1 MFENLTEKLQRT
13 FKNLRGQGK
22 LTDEHLDTALAEIRE
37 ALLEGDVNVGVADEL
52 LANIRAKAIGS
63 EVMLQL
69 SPDQQVVKVVRDELA
84 AMLGKHAKPIFA
96 SRPPSVWMIVGLQG
110 SGKTTTTG
118 KLAKWLSQ
126 HGHRPLV
133 VSTDVYRPAAR
144 EQLAQVA
151 KAVGTAIWPGTGTD
165 KPLEIVK
172 GAIKEEKLSASDVVL
187 VDTAGR
193 LHFDDDL
200 MNELSMLKKELQP
213 SEMLFIA
220 DSMIGQDAGRSAGEF
235 HKRLGLTGV
244 ILTKLDGDARGGAA
258 LSIGKVTGAPVKFV
272 GLGEKYEALEAFY
285 PERIVSRV
293 LGMGDLM
300 SLIERVEQTV
310 DKKVAADLERKL
322 RKEDFTLE
330 DFRDQLKQIRKMGPL
345 EKIVDMLPKMGPL
358 QNLPKDAKVDEGQL
372 TRVEA
377 IINSMTNQERRDHN
391 VIDGK
396 RRKRI
401 AKGSG
406 TTVQD
411 VNTVLKQYLQMRTM
425 MKQYG
430 AMAARAKMKGVHPDG
445 QYKPVE
451 KIGQWIEHLQF
462 PHRQKCGGAKKHAQ
476 QSIRKERSHA
486 HEKLSLE
493 IFCLLVDDV
502 ARRISKPEKANVE
515 YLQLEQPAEKQV
527 PRLVNNHARKRQRR
541 NHRPRNE
548 KHPRLLLLPR
558 RLSAADSAVVFGLT
572 NNLPAFEPVAV
583 ALRKLV
589 ENLQ

>member
-22 LTDEHLDTALAEIRE
+22 LTDEHLDAALAEIRD

-52 LANIRAKAIGS
+52 LANIRSKAIGT
-63 EVMLQL
+63 EVMMQL

-84 AMLGKHAKPIFA
+84 ALLGKHAKPLFA
-96 SRPPSVWMIVGLQG
+96 SKPPSVWMIVGLQG

-118 KLAKWLSQ
+118 KLAKWLTQ
-126 HGHRPLV
+126 HGHRPMV

-151 KAVGTAIWPGTGTD
+151 KAVGTHIWPGKGTD
-165 KPLEIVK
+165 KPLEIVR
-172 GAIKEEKLSASDVVL
+172 GAIKEAKLSASDVVL

-193 LHFDDDL
+193 LHIDDEL
-200 MNELSMLKKELQP
+200 MNELAYLKKELQP
-213 SEMLFIA
+213 SELLFIA
-220 DSMIGQDAGRSAGEF
+220 DSMIGQDAVRSAGEF

-272 GLGEKYEALEAFY
+272 GLGEKYDALEGFY
-285 PERIVSRV
+285 PERIVSRI

-300 SLIERVEQTV
+300 SLIERAEQAV
-310 DKKVAADLERKL
+310 DKKAAAELERKL

-345 EKIVDMLPKMGPL
+345 EQLVDMLPKMGPL
-358 QNLPKDAKVDEGQL
+358 QNLPKDAKVDEGKLKQ
-372 TRVEA
+372 VEA
-377 IINSMTNQERRDHN
+377 IINSMTNQERRDHS

-401 AKGSG
+401 AAGSG

-411 VNTVLKQYLQMRTM
+411 VNSVVKQYMQMRQM

-430 AMAARAKMKGVHPDG
+430 ALTARGKMKGLG
-445 QYKPVE
+445 
-451 KIGQWIEHLQF
+451 
-462 PHRQKCGGAKKHAQ
+462 
-476 QSIRKERSHA
+476 
-486 HEKLSLE
+486 KLAGMS
-493 IFCLLVDDV
+493 
-502 ARRISKPEKANVE
+502 
-515 YLQLEQPAEKQV
+515 
-527 PRLVNNHARKRQRR
+527 
-541 NHRPRNE
+541 
-548 KHPRLLLLPR
+548 
-558 RLSAADSAVVFGLT
+558 
-572 NNLPAFEPVAV
+572 
-583 ALRKLV
+583 
-589 ENLQ
+589 

>member
-22 LTDEHLDTALAEIRE
+22 LTEEHLDAALNEIRE

-52 LANIRAKAIGS
+52 LANIRRQSIGS

-69 SPDQQVVKVVRDELA
+69 SPDQQVIKVVRDELTA
-84 AMLGKHAKPIFA
+84 LLGKHAKPLFA

-118 KLAKWLSQ
+118 KLSRWLGQ

-151 KAVGTAIWPGTGTD
+151 KAVGTALWPATGTD

-172 GAIKEEKLSASDVVL
+172 GAIKEAKLSASDVIL

-193 LHFDDDL
+193 LHIDDEL

-213 SEMLFIA
+213 SEILFVA
-220 DSMIGQDAGRSAGEF
+220 DAMIGQDAVRSAGEF

-258 LSIGKVTGAPVKFV
+258 LSISRVSGAPVKFV
-272 GLGEKYEALEAFY
+272 GLGEKYDALEGFY
-285 PERIVSRV
+285 PERIVSRI
-293 LGMGDLM
+293 LGMGDIL
-300 SLIERVEQTV
+300 SLIERAEQAV
-310 DKKVAADLERKL
+310 DRKAAEELERKL
-322 RKEDFTLE
+322 RKAEFTLE
-330 DFRDQLKQIRKMGPL
+330 DFRDQLKQVRKMGPL
-345 EKIVDMLPKMGPL
+345 DQLVDMLPKMGPL
-358 QNLPKDAKVDEGQL
+358 ANLPKDATVDEKKLKQ
-372 TRVEA
+372 VEA
-377 IINSMTNQERRDHN
+377 IINSMTNEERRDHN

-401 AKGSG
+401 ARGSG

-430 AMAARAKMKGVHPDG
+430 ALAARSKMKGLG
-445 QYKPVE
+445 
-451 KIGQWIEHLQF
+451 
-462 PHRQKCGGAKKHAQ
+462 
-476 QSIRKERSHA
+476 
-486 HEKLSLE
+486 KLSGM
-493 IFCLLVDDV
+493 
-502 ARRISKPEKANVE
+502 
-515 YLQLEQPAEKQV
+515 
-527 PRLVNNHARKRQRR
+527 H
-541 NHRPRNE
+541 
-548 KHPRLLLLPR
+548 
-558 RLSAADSAVVFGLT
+558 
-572 NNLPAFEPVAV
+572 
-583 ALRKLV
+583 
-589 ENLQ
+589 

>member
-151 KAVGTAIWPGTGTD
+151 KSVGTRCWPGAGTD
-165 KPLEIVK
+165 KPLEIVR
-172 GAIKEEKLSASDVVL
+172 GAIRESKLSACDVIL

-193 LHFDDDL
+193 LHIDDEL
-200 MNELSMLKKELQP
+200 MKELSDLKRELSP
-213 SEMLFIA
+213 SEILFIA
-220 DSMIGQDAGRSAGEF
+220 DAMIGQDAVRSAGEF
-235 HKRLGLTGV
+235 HRRLGLTGV

-258 LSIGKVTGAPVKFV
+258 LSISKVSGAPVKFV
-272 GLGEKYEALEAFY
+272 GVGEKYDALEAFY
-285 PERIVSRV
+285 PDRIVSRI
-293 LGMGDLM
+293 LGMGDIM
-300 SLIERVEQTV
+300 SLIERAEQAV
-310 DKKVAADLERKL
+310 DKKAALDLERKL
-322 RKEDFTLE
+322 RTEGFTLE
-330 DFRDQLKQIRKMGPL
+330 DFRDQLRQIRKMGPL
-345 EKIVDMLPKMGPL
+345 DQLVDMLPKVGPL
-358 QNLPKDAKVDEGQL
+358 QNIPKDASVDEGKLKQ
-372 TRVEA
+372 VEA
-377 IINSMTNQERRDHN
+377 IINSMTNEERRDHN

-406 TTVQD
+406 TSVQE
-411 VNTVLKQYLQMRTM
+411 VNQVLKQYLQMRQM

-430 AMAARAKMKGVHPDG
+430 AAARLGKMRGLG
-445 QYKPVE
+445 
-451 KIGQWIEHLQF
+451 
-462 PHRQKCGGAKKHAQ
+462 
-476 QSIRKERSHA
+476 
-486 HEKLSLE
+486 KL
-493 IFCLLVDDV
+493 
-502 ARRISKPEKANVE
+502 AG
-515 YLQLEQPAEKQV
+515 
-527 PRLVNNHARKRQRR
+527 
-541 NHRPRNE
+541 
-548 KHPRLLLLPR
+548 
-558 RLSAADSAVVFGLT
+558 LS
-572 NNLPAFEPVAV
+572 
-583 ALRKLV
+583 
-589 ENLQ
+589 